1 MISDDYPQ
9 RTKELLS
16 PATPLSRIAE
26 AVSGTPRQEQDD
38 VMRMLFFH
46 TNSFRESEEDLKDI
60 TNFLAT
66 PGDIG
71 RRRKVVVSW
80 TDDSSRERKEKAL
93 HRLLLIGVV
102 ADYTVDFGSRESGVH
117 RYHLKCKPG
126 RDREH
131 SRRIRWGLQQEVR
144 TGDSEGI
151 PDAEP

>member
-46 TNSFRESEEDLKDI
+46 TNSFRESKEDLKDI

-66 PGDIG
+66 AGDIG

-93 HRLLLIGVV
+93 HRLLLIGS
-102 ADYTVDFGSRESGVH
+102 GS
-117 RYHLKCKPG
+117 
-126 RDREH
+126 
-131 SRRIRWGLQQEVR
+131 
-144 TGDSEGI
+144 
-151 PDAEP
+151 